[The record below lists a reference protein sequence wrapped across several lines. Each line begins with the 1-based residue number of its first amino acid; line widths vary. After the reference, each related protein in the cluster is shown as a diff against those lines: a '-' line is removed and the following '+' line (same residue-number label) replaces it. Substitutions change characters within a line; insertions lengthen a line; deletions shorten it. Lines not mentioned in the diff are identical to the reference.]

1 MSLRTRKE
9 HDMAEN
15 EEKIVLTLG
24 EEAVAEET
32 VTEESIE
39 KEKEHASVPVSDV
52 VGYAQLD
59 DSSLT
64 EEEKK
69 MVDEFSKQ
77 IDIMETNTVLQ
88 YGATAQSKVADFSD
102 TALKNVRTKDIDTV
116 GDTLLELVSE
126 LRNFDVD
133 EKNDG
138 FFAKIFKKSSNTIN
152 DVKAKYDSANS
163 NVDKIVKILENH
175 QITLMKDISLLDQLY
190 EKNLV
195 NFKELTMYIL
205 AGYKRLEEIKKND
218 LPAALKKAEE
228 SGLPEDAQ
236 AANDLSEAITRFEKK
251 LHDLEL
257 TRMVSIQMAPQIRL
271 VQNNDTLMTEKI
283 QSTLVNTI
291 PLWKSQMLIALGIA
305 HSKEAVKAQN
315 EVSEMTNKMLKQNAE
330 NLKMATIE
338 TAKESERGIV
348 DIETLRHTNEALI
361 STLDEVM
368 QIQTEGKAKRVAA
381 EQELAAIEEQLKVK
395 LLQAARTEAN
405 LHQADEPA
413 PEPDTGNLEFN

>member
-1 MSLRTRKE
+1 MP
-9 HDMAEN
+9 EN

-24 EEAVAEET
+24 QEAVAEEE
-32 VTEESIE
+32 TETQTEAVEEE
-39 KEKEHASVPVSDV
+39 KPHASVPVSDIV
-52 VGYAQLD
+52 SHAKLD
-59 DSSLT
+59 DSGLSD
-64 EEEKK
+64 EEKK
-69 MVDEFSKQ
+69 MVSDFSKQ
-77 IDIMETNTVLQ
+77 IDIMETNSILQ
-88 YGATAQSKVADFSD
+88 YGATAQTKVADFSE
-102 TALKNVRTKDIDTV
+102 TALKNVRTKDIDTI
-116 GDTLLELVSE
+116 GDTLLDLVSE

-133 EKNDG
+133 EKDG
-138 FFAKIFKKSSNTIN
+138 FFTKLFKKGSNTIN
-152 DVKAKYDSANS
+152 DVKAKYDNANV

-175 QITLMKDISLLDQLY
+175 QITLMKDINLLDQLY

-205 AGYKRLEEIKKND
+205 AGYQRLEEIKTKD

-257 TRMVSIQMAPQIRL
+257 TRTVSIQMAPQIRL

-348 DIETLRHTNEALI
+348 DIETLTETNKKLI
-361 STLDEVM
+361 ETLEEVKRI
-368 QIQTEGKAKRVAA
+368 QIDGREKRVAA
-381 EQELAAIEEQLKVK
+381 QQELRRIEAE
-395 LLQAARTEAN
+395 LQKELTDVVN
-405 LHQADEPA
+405 K
-413 PEPDTGNLEFN
+413 

>member
-1 MSLRTRKE
+1 
-9 HDMAEN
+9 MAEN
-15 EEKIVLTLG
+15 EDKIVLTLG
-24 EEAVAEET
+24 EEKVEEEV
-32 VTEESIE
+32 VTEES
-39 KEKEHASVPVSDV
+39 KETVQEHANVPVSDV
-52 VGYAQLD
+52 VGYAKLD

-64 EEEKK
+64 EDEKK
-69 MVDEFSKQ
+69 MVDDFAKQ

-116 GDTLLELVSE
+116 GDTLLDLVSQ
-126 LRNFDVD
+126 LRNFEVD
-133 EKNDG
+133 DKNDN
-138 FFAKIFKKSSNTIN
+138 FFTKIFKKSSNSIN

-190 EKNLV
+190 EKNLL

-205 AGYKRLEEIKKND
+205 AGYKRLDEIKKND

-228 SGLPEDAQ
+228 TGLPEDAQ
-236 AANDLSEAITRFEKK
+236 AANDLSEAINRFEKK

-315 EVSEMTNKMLKQNAE
+315 EVSEMTNKMLKENAE
-330 NLKMATIE
+330 ALKMATIE

-348 DIETLRHTNEALI
+348 DIETLKHTNEMLI
-361 STLDEVM
+361 STMDEVLA
-368 QIQTEGKAKRVAA
+368 IQTEGKQKRQEA
-381 EQELAAIEEQLKVK
+381 EAELAGIESQLREKM
-395 LLQAARTEAN
+395 LQASRM
-405 LHQADEPA
+405 
-413 PEPDTGNLEFN
+413 

>member
-1 MSLRTRKE
+1 
-9 HDMAEN
+9 MAEN
-15 EEKIVLTLG
+15 EDKIVLTLG
-24 EEAVAEET
+24 EEKVEEEV
-32 VTEESIE
+32 VTEES
-39 KEKEHASVPVSDV
+39 KETVQEHANVPVSDV
-52 VGYAQLD
+52 VGYAKLD

-64 EEEKK
+64 EDEKK
-69 MVDEFSKQ
+69 MVDDFAKQ
-77 IDIMETNTVLQ
+77 IDIMEANTVLQ

-116 GDTLLELVSE
+116 GDTLLDLVSQ
-126 LRNFDVD
+126 LRNFEVD
-133 EKNDG
+133 DKNDN
-138 FFAKIFKKSSNTIN
+138 FFTKIFKKSSNSIN

-190 EKNLV
+190 EKNLL

-205 AGYKRLEEIKKND
+205 AGYKRLDEIKKND

-228 SGLPEDAQ
+228 TGLPEDAQ
-236 AANDLSEAITRFEKK
+236 AANDLSEAINRFEKK

-315 EVSEMTNKMLKQNAE
+315 EVSEMTNKMLKENAE
-330 NLKMATIE
+330 ALKMATIE

-348 DIETLRHTNEALI
+348 DIETLTETNKKLI
-361 STLDEVM
+361 ETLEEVKR
-368 QIQTEGKAKRVAA
+368 IQTEGREKR
-381 EQELAAIEEQLKVK
+381 LAAQNELRRIETQLQHELTDVIQK
-395 LLQAARTEAN
+395 ES
-405 LHQADEPA
+405 
-413 PEPDTGNLEFN
+413 

>member
-1 MSLRTRKE
+1 
-9 HDMAEN
+9 MAEN
-15 EEKIVLTLG
+15 EDKIVLTLG
-24 EEAVAEET
+24 EEKVEEEV
-32 VTEESIE
+32 VTEEN
-39 KEKEHASVPVSDV
+39 KETVQEHANVP
-52 VGYAQLD
+52 
-59 DSSLT
+59 
-64 EEEKK
+64 
-69 MVDEFSKQ
+69 

-116 GDTLLELVSE
+116 GDTLLDLVSQ
-126 LRNFDVD
+126 LRNFEVD
-133 EKNDG
+133 DKNDN
-138 FFAKIFKKSSNTIN
+138 FFTKIFKKSSNSIN

-190 EKNLV
+190 EKNLL

-205 AGYKRLEEIKKND
+205 AGYKRLDEIKKND

-228 SGLPEDAQ
+228 TGLPEDAQ
-236 AANDLSEAITRFEKK
+236 AANDLSEAINRFEKK

-315 EVSEMTNKMLKQNAE
+315 EVSEMTNKMLKENAE
-330 NLKMATIE
+330 ALKMATIE

-348 DIETLRHTNEALI
+348 DIETLTETNKKLI
-361 STLDEVM
+361 ETLEEVKR
-368 QIQTEGKAKRVAA
+368 IQTEGREKR
-381 EQELAAIEEQLKVK
+381 LAAQNELRRIETQLQHELTDVIQK
-395 LLQAARTEAN
+395 ES
-405 LHQADEPA
+405 
-413 PEPDTGNLEFN
+413 

>member
-1 MSLRTRKE
+1 
-9 HDMAEN
+9 MAE
-15 EEKIVLTLG
+15 EQKIVLTLG
-24 EEAVAEET
+24 DEQEEVKEE
-32 VTEESIE
+32 E
-39 KEKEHASVPVSDV
+39 KEEEVKDLASVPVSDV
-52 VGYAQLD
+52 VGYAKLD
-59 DSSLT
+59 DSGLS

-69 MVDEFSKQ
+69 MVEEFSKK
-77 IDIMETNTVLQ
+77 IDITETNSILQ
-88 YGATAQSKVADFSD
+88 YGATAQNKVADFSD
-102 TALKNVRTKDIDTV
+102 TALKNVKTKDIDTV

-126 LRNFDVD
+126 LRSFDVD
-133 EKNDG
+133 EKDG
-138 FFAKIFKKSSNTIN
+138 FFQKLFKKNANKI
-152 DVKAKYDSANS
+152 DGLKAKYDSANA

-205 AGYKRLEEIKKND
+205 AGYKRLEEIKATD
-218 LPAALKKAEE
+218 LKAALEKAAET
-228 SGLPEDAQ
+228 GLPEDAQ
-236 AANDLSEAITRFEKK
+236 AANDLSEAINRFEKK

-291 PLWKSQMLIALGIA
+291 PLWKSQMLIAMGIA

-315 EVSEMTNKMLKQNAE
+315 EVSEMTNKMLKENAE

-348 DIETLRHTNEALI
+348 DIETLTETNKKLI
-361 STLDEVM
+361 ETLEEVKR
-368 QIQTEGKAKRVAA
+368 IQVEGREKRAA
-381 EQELAAIEEQLKVK
+381 AQQELRRIETE
-395 LLQAARTEAN
+395 LQKELTDVIN
-405 LHQADEPA
+405 K
-413 PEPDTGNLEFN
+413 

>member
-1 MSLRTRKE
+1 
-9 HDMAEN
+9 MAEN
-15 EEKIVLTLG
+15 EDKIVLTLG
-24 EEAVAEET
+24 EEKVEEEV
-32 VTEESIE
+32 VTEES
-39 KEKEHASVPVSDV
+39 KETVQEHANVPVSDV
-52 VGYAQLD
+52 VGYAKLD

-64 EEEKK
+64 EDEKK
-69 MVDEFSKQ
+69 MVDDFAKQ

-116 GDTLLELVSE
+116 GDTLLDLVSQ
-126 LRNFDVD
+126 LRNFEVD
-133 EKNDG
+133 DKNDN
-138 FFAKIFKKSSNTIN
+138 FFTKIFKKSSNSIN

-190 EKNLV
+190 EKNLL

-205 AGYKRLEEIKKND
+205 AGYKRLDEIKKND
-218 LPAALKKAEE
+218 RPAALKKAEE
-228 SGLPEDAQ
+228 TGLPEDAQ
-236 AANDLSEAITRFEKK
+236 AANDLSEAINRFEKK

-315 EVSEMTNKMLKQNAE
+315 EVSEMTNKMLKENAE
-330 NLKMATIE
+330 ALKMATIE

-348 DIETLRHTNEALI
+348 DIETLTETNKKLI
-361 STLDEVM
+361 ETLEEVKR
-368 QIQTEGKAKRVAA
+368 IQTEGREKR
-381 EQELAAIEEQLKVK
+381 LAAQNELRRIETQLQHELTDVIQK
-395 LLQAARTEAN
+395 ES
-405 LHQADEPA
+405 
-413 PEPDTGNLEFN
+413 